1 MNIRK
6 LLTGLLFLML
16 FCGLSFANFA
26 EAKQPFRADLIFTEA
41 QPEVP
46 SDEIT
51 KKYGFTLADEL
62 VIGRSVSY
70 ALLQKYDSKINTDPA
85 LNEYV
90 NLVGQSVAKASS
102 NRPQVDYKFGIID
115 TDEIN
120 AFATPGGYVF
130 ITTGLLK
137 ILSNE
142 NELAGVLAH
151 EIGHIEHGDGLRDV
165 RTHNAS
171 AYAKADIDNI
181 SNNAAVVADIAES
194 TPYLG
199 SYVSY
204 YSPKSIAKRQIGRAI
219 GHVPGGYYARSAAY
233 SATDLAVD
241 SAVSGLGK
249 LAKKIGT
256 VFIKRQY
263 EDPLDGTIE
272 IEADKYSAEA
282 LAKTGYDPEGIAE
295 FLKMMQFIQMQTGD
309 SQAGNA
315 SSSQNAVQNVFTYR
329 HPPIP
334 ERISKIDETVATLNP
349 VNPGAKSDETLK
361 SRFKG
366 KIISLK

>member
-1 MNIRK
+1 MNIRR
-6 LLTGLLFLML
+6 LLTGFLLLAL
-16 FCGLSFANFA
+16 FCGFSLASTV
-26 EAKQPFRADLIFTEA
+26 EAKQPFRADLIFTES

-46 SDEIT
+46 SDEIS

-102 NRPQVDYKFGIID
+102 NRPNINYKFGIID

-120 AFATPGGYVF
+120 AFAAPGGYVF
-130 ITTGLLK
+130 VTTGLLK
-137 ILSNE
+137 VLSNE

-171 AYAKADIDNI
+171 AYAKADVDHI
-181 SNNAAVVADIAES
+181 SQNAAVVADLAES

-204 YSPKSIAKRQIGRAI
+204 YSPKNIAKRQIGRAI
-219 GHVPGGYYARSAAY
+219 GNIPGGYYARSAAY
-233 SATDLAVD
+233 SATDVAVD
-241 SAVSGLGK
+241 AAVSGLGK
-249 LAKKIGT
+249 LAKKIGV

-263 EDPLDGTIE
+263 EDPLDPTIE
-272 IEADKYSAEA
+272 LEADKYSAEA
-282 LAKTGYDPEGIAE
+282 LAKTGYDPEGISE
-295 FLKMMQFIQMQTGD
+295 FLKMMQFVQMQTGNSGSSSHTD
-309 SQAGNA
+309 SQK
-315 SSSQNAVQNVFTYR
+315 AVQNVFTYR

-334 ERISKIDETVATLNP
+334 ERLSTIEEAVVTLDP
-349 VNPGAKSDETLK
+349 VNPGAKSNTTLK
-361 SRFKG
+361 SRFKD
-366 KIISLK
+366 KVTALK